1 MIKRFTLLLIAIIIA
16 SVQLFAQQ
24 KINIPG
30 IGEIPVAKVGDSYQ
44 LQLNKIGT
52 YDFKGTLE
60 PLALEASANIDQLK
74 NVPGFKVMD
83 NMGLQDIFLKISDD
97 GFYINAKADTKGKLK
112 LLTEFLKINEPF
124 IDVSVHIDG
133 TNFALGAALDYSA
146 NPKIIEI
153 SKKSGT
159 TMRMDKL
166 ELLAGNDGIGACISV
181 KANMMMKPTK
191 WDPELN
197 TVFELSYNLITQ
209 EIIASGSMVDT
220 WSNPFGM
227 SKYFDKD
234 AIRLENAALSL
245 GWIPGSPSP
254 TTLGFG
260 VEKANLFSLEFGIMV
275 AISPANGELAF
286 KAHRNKMTM
295 NDMTTIMRE
304 GFKLKVPDIFPN
316 DIYIKDAYVLF
327 SPNGGQVG
335 EFEIEQGFALRGD
348 VKFSSMMSGS
358 IDFYA
363 STEKGFYLELDFKQ
377 GSLRKEIEKELK
389 KIPALGPVLGQIMKT
404 LELKRIYLMLKADQ
418 SLVLSGKTNIHFAVL
433 GQSVVLK
440 AEGSVDPKAI
450 VDKIVN
456 EIKKHGL
463 NQVTE
468 MGKKVAHEVEK
479 AGKASMKVAESAIGT
494 VGKLA
499 DEAIIVKDHA
509 FHSKSDCDNKCVPK
523 RAKKLSKPMLK
534 GTNEAVEKFYY
545 DVIPKLSRIVG
556 ADEAETKALRSKM
569 VKPEWDKLC
578 TKIDKDWERIIGD
591 RNYVRFYLKPSS
603 AGDGG
608 NKFRKLV
615 RAERDKHKAY
625 RNKLWNKLMT
635 ESFVPKPIPEE
646 FNELENIY
654 YVSNAADDLYIDIP
668 GYHFNAQNDKG
679 TKVSMYKR
687 DRGIDRFIK
696 IIPAKE
702 KGYVFIQ
709 PQHSDLVLDVAG
721 GSKTAGG
728 KIHLWQWGKD
738 NPSQMFKMI
747 SVGGK
752 SNVFYLQAKV
762 SGLYLTNNGS
772 SQSITQQEFAR
783 NKNQQWVLEP
793 AFASDMADVPAET
806 YAFKNVMANRYTD
819 VPGPD
824 DKAAGKDAH
833 LTLWDMDHDPDRYNM
848 LIKSHID
855 DYFFVQPLHS
865 NYVWDIEGGSTK
877 NGAKLQLYD
886 LNRSSA
892 QQFRFVFAGS
902 PMTFYIQHPA
912 SEKYLDASHS
922 NINKNG
928 CPIQLWDRHGKENE
942 QWKLT
947 YVPKWQ
953 MPPANQSFYVKAA
966 YSNKYWDIGG
976 KGAETNKNGKK
987 LIIWDLDNGGDR
999 KYQFKPSGDHSWI
1012 FVQVQN
1018 GGRVF
1023 DIVGK
1028 GGKNGEK
1035 IQIWDKTG
1043 SNDQKFAIQFTSPTT
1058 FVLRTKSWKAIDM
1071 RGAKINSNG
1080 TDLVEWDTNYSPAQQ
1095 FQLIYADGPNKGK
1108 VFNFLKDK

>member
-1 MIKRFTLLLIAIIIA
+1 MIKRILLLFAVA
-16 SVQLFAQQ
+16 FLSAGVLFSQD

-30 IGEIPVAKVGDSYQ
+30 FGELPLVKSGDSYQ
-44 LQLNKIGT
+44 LTLKKYGT
-52 YDFKGTLE
+52 YDFTGTIN
-60 PLALEASANIDQLK
+60 PLALEARADINQLK
-74 NVPGFKVMD
+74 SMPGFNVMS
-83 NMGLQDIFLKISDD
+83 NLGLQDIFLKISSE
-97 GFYINAKADTKGKLK
+97 GFFIEAKADTKGKLK
-112 LLTEFLKINEPF
+112 ILTEFLKINEPF
-124 IDVSVHIDG
+124 IDVSVHING
-133 TNFALGAALDYSA
+133 ANFALGAALDYSA
-146 NPKIIEI
+146 NPRIIEI

-159 TMRMDKL
+159 TLRMDKL
-166 ELLAGNDGIGACISV
+166 ELLAGNDGIGAGISV

-209 EIIASGSMVDT
+209 EIIASGSMVDS

-234 AIRLENAALSL
+234 AVRLENTALSL

-260 VEKANLFSLEFGIMV
+260 VEKANLFSLDFGIMV
-275 AISPANGELAF
+275 ALSPANGELAF

-348 VKFSSMMSGS
+348 VKFSTMMSGS

-377 GSLRKEIEKELK
+377 GSLRKQIEKELK
-389 KIPALGPVLGQIMKT
+389 KIPALGPVLGQIMRT
-404 LELKRIYLMLKADQ
+404 LELKRVYLMLKADQ

-433 GQSVVLK
+433 GQSIVLK
-440 AEGSVDPKAI
+440 AEGSVDPKVI

-468 MGKKVAHEVEK
+468 MSKKVAHEVEK
-479 AGKASMKVAESAIGT
+479 AGKASMKVAESAWNT
-494 VGKLA
+494 AGKLA
-499 DEAIIVKDHA
+499 GEAIIVKDHA

-534 GTNEAVEKFYY
+534 GTNQAVEDFYY
-545 DVIPKLSRIVG
+545 GVIPKLSQIVG
-556 ADEAETKALRSKM
+556 ADVEETSVLRSDL
-569 VKPEWDKLC
+569 VKAEWDKLC
-578 TKIDKDWERIIGD
+578 AKIDKDWEKIIGD
-591 RNYVRFYLKPSS
+591 RDYVRFYLKPSS

-615 RAERDKHKAY
+615 RAERDKHLAY
-625 RNKLWNKLMT
+625 RKKLWHKLMT
-635 ESFVPKPIPEE
+635 ESFVPKPIPEDY
-646 FNELENIY
+646 NELESIY
-654 YVSNAADDLYIDIP
+654 FVKNAGDDLYIDIP
-668 GYHFNAQNDKG
+668 GYHFNAQNQNG
-679 TKVSMYKR
+679 SRVSSYAK

-696 IIPAKE
+696 LIPAKE

-721 GSKTAGG
+721 GSKNAGT

-738 NPSQMFKMI
+738 NPNQKFKMI

-752 SNVFYLQAKV
+752 SNMYYLQAMV
-762 SGLYLTNNGS
+762 SGLYLTGNGKS
-772 SQSITQQEFAR
+772 KHLTQEEFTRSKA
-783 NKNQQWVLEP
+783 QQWVLEP
-793 AFASDMADVPAET
+793 AFASDMADIPNDIF
-806 YAFKNVMANRYTD
+806 AFQNVMAGKYTD
-819 VPGPD
+819 VGGSG
-824 DKAAGKDAH
+824 ANIRGKDTH
-833 LTLWDMDHDPDRYNM
+833 IKLWDMDYGPDRYNM
-848 LIKSHID
+848 LVNSHID
-855 DYFFVQPLHS
+855 DYFFIQPLHS
-865 NYVWDIEGGSTK
+865 KFVWDMEGGK
-877 NGAKLQLYD
+877 HANGTKLQLWD
-886 LNRSSA
+886 LHRGNA
-892 QQFRFVFAGS
+892 QQFRFIFAGS

-922 NINKNG
+922 NIKKNG
-928 CPIQLWDRHGKENE
+928 CPIQIWERNGKDN
-942 QWKLT
+942 QKWKLT
-947 YVPKWQ
+947 HVSKWQ
-953 MPPANQSFYVKAA
+953 MPPKNQSFYVKAA
-966 YSNKYWDIGG
+966 YSDKYWDIGG
-976 KGAETNKNGKK
+976 TGSETNKNGKK
-987 LIIWDLDNGGDR
+987 VKIWSLDGGADR
-999 KYQFKPSGDHSWI
+999 KYRFIPSGDHSWVY
-1012 FVQVQN
+1012 VQIQN
-1018 GGRVF
+1018 GGKVL

-1035 IQIWDKTG
+1035 IQIWDKG
-1043 SNDQKFAIQFTSPTT
+1043 GGNDQKFAVQFTSPTT
-1058 FVLRTKSWKAIDM
+1058 FSLRTKAWKSVDM
-1071 RGAKINSNG
+1071 KGAKINDNG
-1080 TDLVEWDTNYSPAQQ
+1080 TNLIEWTTHYGPAQQ

-1108 VFNFLKDK
+1108 VFNFLKGK